1 MKFVTIWTQKDRGG
15 SSAESIAEGK
25 KVLEALG
32 RWSAPEGETILEQVI
47 RVDGRGGF
55 AISESDDA
63 VALADAVAKFSAWFD
78 WEVIPV
84 MDLMDERT
92 LNHLGGAAAFHD

>member
-15 SSAESIAEGK
+15 SSAEALEESK
-25 KVLEALG
+25 RVLEALG
-32 RWSAPEGETILEQVI
+32 RWSSPEGDRIIEQVV
-47 RVDGRGGF
+47 RVDGKGGF
-55 AISESDDA
+55 AISETDDA
-63 VALADAVAKFSAWFD
+63 VALGDAVAKFGAWFD

-92 LNHLGGAAAFHD
+92 LNLFGESTAFHD